1 MKKLLIIFMIVVCLS
16 GCKQNKKT
24 VYIIK
29 EFDNQVVLYKND
41 KIIEDTKIVIT
52 SLPRKDAIMIKKGI
66 TVKSYKEAQKIIE
79 NYES

>member
-1 MKKLLIIFMIVVCLS
+1 MIVVCLS

-29 EFDNQVVLYKND
+29 EFDSQVVLYKND

-52 SLPRKDAIMIKKGI
+52 SLPRNDMLMLKKGI
-66 TVKSYKEAQKIIE
+66 TVNSYEEAKKIIE